1 LNIPV
6 ILKNASGLELSGI
19 TAIQTDLLFNPSLL
33 TPLDRVTYPMQI
45 INNKHAKIAIK
56 NITVKSNVNESIM
69 TIPFIV
75 GLGNEE
81 ICPLILDNIVPTGGP
96 ANIQSED
103 GSFKL
108 LGICREGGT
117 RLFLPT
123 GKVEILAIIPNPAS
137 DNVEIKLNLIED
149 GRTNLCIY
157 NTSGSKVEEFNL
169 TGKTGL
175 QIINID
181 LRTFSTGL
189 FFIQLQ
195 TPTVL
200 TNQKLMIIR

>member
-1 LNIPV
+1 M
-6 ILKNASGLELSGI
+6 E
-19 TAIQTDLLFNPSLL
+19 
-33 TPLDRVTYPMQI
+33 
-45 INNKHAKIAIK
+45 
-56 NITVKSNVNESIM
+56 
-69 TIPFIV
+69 IPFIV

-81 ICPLILDNIVPTGGP
+81 ICPLILDNIAPTGGP

-103 GSFKL
+103 GTFKL

-137 DNVEIKLNLIED
+137 DNVEIKINLIE
-149 GRTNLCIY
+149 
-157 NTSGSKVEEFNL
+157 K
-169 TGKTGL
+169 GKTSLSVINSNGL
-175 QIINID
+175 KVQEFD
-181 LRTFSTGL
+181 MTGEL
-189 FFIQLQ
+189 GLKTVNVDIREFGNGMYFIQLQ